1 MANGL
6 DKMVMNEGPRLI
18 MGPSKYTDLV
28 WTIYVSPSKSRFS
41 FLIKKKKLAI
51 IMGMWKLHMV
61 IHNIFFYF
69 IILFMYHKL
78 IILVDMIYFPNQR
91 IQMIC

>member
-1 MANGL
+1 
-6 DKMVMNEGPRLI
+6 
-18 MGPSKYTDLV
+18 
-28 WTIYVSPSKSRFS
+28 
-41 FLIKKKKLAI
+41 
-51 IMGMWKLHMV
+51 MGMWKLHMV